1 MAWKRHVR
9 QQVWGGTLNGGAAT
23 VTMAFLDGRDNW
35 FRHPGAEN
43 TGEGMAMS
51 SHVTLRGLLGL
62 GDEPSALQ
70 DSALIMIDC
79 QNTYRR
85 GVMQL
90 EGAEDAFAEAARVLA
105 RARASGV
112 PVFHIM
118 HDAGQGSPYDITAE
132 IGQISDEVAPIPGEP
147 VIVKH
152 YPSSFFQTGLGA
164 QLEKAGRPDLVLA
177 GFMTHM
183 CVSSTARDAFNL
195 GYRPTI
201 VASATATCEL
211 PVPGGTPVPATTL
224 QTATLAGIADLF
236 ALVIANPDDLPG

>member
-1 MAWKRHVR
+1 
-9 QQVWGGTLNGGAAT
+9 
-23 VTMAFLDGRDNW
+23 
-35 FRHPGAEN
+35 
-43 TGEGMAMS
+43 MAMS
-51 SHVTLRGLLGL
+51 SHVTLRGLMGL
-62 GDEPSALQ
+62 GDGPAPLQ

-90 EGAEDAFAEAARVLA
+90 EGAEDAFAEAARMLA
-105 RARASGV
+105 RARASGI

-118 HDAGQGSPYDITAE
+118 HDAGQGSPYDVTAE
-132 IGQISDEVAPIPGEP
+132 IGQISDEVAPIAGEP
-147 VIVKH
+147 VIVKN
-152 YPSSFFQTGLGA
+152 YPSSFFQTDLGA
-164 QLEKAGRPDLVLA
+164 QLEKTGRHDLVLA

-201 VASATATCEL
+201 VASTTATREL
-211 PVPGGTPVPATTL
+211 PLSGGTPVPAATL

-236 ALVIANPDDLPG
+236 AVVAGTPDDLPG

>member
-1 MAWKRHVR
+1 
-9 QQVWGGTLNGGAAT
+9 
-23 VTMAFLDGRDNW
+23 
-35 FRHPGAEN
+35 
-43 TGEGMAMS
+43 MAMS

-62 GDEPSALQ
+62 GDAPAALQ

-132 IGQISDEVAPIPGEP
+132 IGQISDEVAPIAGSPWSSSTTRARSSRP
-147 VIVKH
+147 AWP
-152 YPSSFFQTGLGA
+152 PSSRRQAGA
-164 QLEKAGRPDLVLA
+164 
-177 GFMTHM
+177 TW
-183 CVSSTARDAFNL
+183 CS
-195 GYRPTI
+195 
-201 VASATATCEL
+201 
-211 PVPGGTPVPATTL
+211 PGS
-224 QTATLAGIADLF
+224 
-236 ALVIANPDDLPG
+236 